1 MSAPAQTGRYKIYR
15 SEYGAF
21 RVAVTGPQDKMR
33 GLAKVAF
40 CLLWFLVFTIAWENM
55 VIVPGIGTIG
65 KLVGAVAFAAGA
77 LAIVDRGR
85 LHRFAP
91 LHGVMALFVIWGAFT
106 YFWSTAPQRTKQEV
120 VTYLQLLLMVW
131 LVRELAG
138 TKRLRQR
145 LMGAYVLGTYVSAIC
160 TFLAFRSGSSAD
172 YNRYAAQG
180 FNAGDLALMLVLS
193 VPLSIYLTSVEQR
206 KPLLWLYR
214 LHPIVA
220 IAGVFFTAARG
231 GFIDLLISLLII
243 PLSFRRW
250 KLQQKVM
257 VAVAGLCAVIGAVTL
272 VPQSSWARIGTI
284 GQEVSTGTL
293 NERTTIWRAGF
304 EAFRSHPVQGVG
316 VNAFAPTVQRSLGT
330 PEQLRKA
337 AANEIVEYVA
347 HNTFISVLV
356 EEGLVGFALFILIL
370 GGLWW
375 GITKLDRPE
384 RNLWLIVLLVW
395 TVGVMELTWEYRKP
409 TWILFGLL
417 SAAIASAK
425 SEMARKEHPML
436 ARLR

>member
-1 MSAPAQTGRYKIYR
+1 MSAPAQTDRYKIYR

-21 RVAVTGPQDKMR
+21 RVAVTAPQHKMR
-33 GLAKVAF
+33 GLARVAF

-55 VIVPGIGTIG
+55 VILPGIGTIG
-65 KLVGAVAFAAGA
+65 KLIGAIAFAAGA

-85 LHRFAP
+85 LHKFAP
-91 LHGVMALFVIWGAFT
+91 LHGLMALFVIWGAFT
-106 YFWSTAPQRTKQEV
+106 YFWSTAPQRTSQEV

-131 LVRELAG
+131 LIRELAWS
-138 TKRLRQR
+138 KKLQQR
-145 LMGAYVLGTYVSAIC
+145 LMGAYVLGTYVSAVC
-160 TFLAFRSGSSAD
+160 TFLAFRTGSSVD

-193 VPLSIYLTSVEQR
+193 VPFSIYLSSVEQR

-214 LHPIVA
+214 LHPIAA

-231 GFIDLLISLLII
+231 GFIDMLISLLIV

-250 KLQQKVM
+250 RLQQKFM
-257 VAVAGLCAVIGAVTL
+257 VSIAGLGAVIGALTL
-272 VPQSSWARIGTI
+272 VPQSSWSRLGTI

-304 EAFRSHPVQGVG
+304 EAFRSHPVEGVG

-330 PEQLRKA
+330 PEQQRKA

-347 HNTFISVLV
+347 HNTFVSVLV
-356 EEGLVGFALFILIL
+356 EEGLVGFTLFILIL

-375 GITKLDRPE
+375 GMTKLERPE

-395 TVGVMELTWEYRKP
+395 TFGVMELTWEYRKP

-417 SAAIASAK
+417 SAAIASLR
-425 SEMARKEHPML
+425 SEMALTGRQAPP
-436 ARLR
+436 RLR